1 MIELAQQLLIIMV
14 GKQVVNNVTEIIL
27 PYVGFNLGFIE
38 QIIVTVILKIILTL
52 GVRKSKFG
60 LKAIYAISL
69 GRDANSRFCLK
80 NSL

>member
-52 GVRKSKFG
+52 GVRKSEFG
-60 LKAIYAISL
+60 LNAIYAISS
-69 GRDANSRFCLK
+69 GRVASIRFYLRI
-80 NSL
+80 SL